1 MFDPAQGIIYR
12 WLSDSCSAHCMLSF
26 DTFNN
31 LITLHVNRFC
41 LHGDDSMNN
50 AREKAFY
57 FIGFPVG
64 HGAIDA
70 GTSALWVIAP
80 AIALS
85 MDLSKTQVG
94 LIFSIIAIAAGVT
107 HIPAGL
113 VGETRFKRVFLLS
126 TLWWVAGAYLVAS
139 LMPSYWILLFFLAL
153 ASSGA
158 AAWHPIALGTMAE
171 YMPNRRAYA
180 LGVHFIGGS
189 FMEVLAPLVAGF
201 LLVYMDWRSVMQII
215 TIPALLM
222 GVAFLRLHHLIP
234 PSPIGHMSLKDLKAQ
249 ARLVGQSSSLVSLGI
264 LGLHNMALMG
274 LWSMTPLYLVEERGI
289 SPGGSGALFSIMVLS
304 GSLGAVLIGRLIDRY
319 NRKAVALSVLIAG
332 ALSPL
337 LILWAPNLPVL
348 VVGLIVAG
356 FAIMGLVPALIAI
369 ALTIVGGRQ
378 MVMIGL
384 IMAAG
389 EIIGALGAVL
399 AGLVGET
406 DLRLSLALVTVFAVC
421 ATLLV
426 AVHPFTSAV
435 HEGEAIE
442 VA

>member
-1 MFDPAQGIIYR
+1 
-12 WLSDSCSAHCMLSF
+12 MLSF

-31 LITLHVNRFC
+31 LITLHLNRFC

-57 FIGFPVG
+57 LIGFPVG

-94 LIFSIIAIAAGVT
+94 LIFSVIAIAAGVT

-249 ARLVGQSSSLVSLGI
+249 ARLVGQSNSLVSLGI

-369 ALTIVGGRQ
+369 ALSIVGGRQ

>member
-1 MFDPAQGIIYR
+1 
-12 WLSDSCSAHCMLSF
+12 
-26 DTFNN
+26 
-31 LITLHVNRFC
+31 
-41 LHGDDSMNN
+41 MNN
-50 AREKAFY
+50 TREKAFY
-57 FIGFPVG
+57 FIGFPAG

-70 GTSALWVIAP
+70 GTSALWIIAP

-94 LIFSIIAIAAGVT
+94 LIFSVIAIAAGVT

-113 VGETRFKRVFLLS
+113 VGETRFKKIFLLS
-126 TLWWVAGAYLVAS
+126 TLWWVAGAFLVAS
-139 LMPSYWILLFFLAL
+139 LMPGYWLLLFFLAV
-153 ASSGA
+153 ASAGA
-158 AAWHPIALGTMAE
+158 AAWHPIALGTMADH
-171 YMPNRRAYA
+171 MPNRRAFA
-180 LGVHFIGGS
+180 LGVHFVGGS

-215 TIPALLM
+215 VIPALVM
-222 GVAFLRLHHLIP
+222 GVVFFRLHGWIP
-234 PSPIGHMSLKDLKAQ
+234 PSPAGHMSLKDLKAQ
-249 ARLVGQSSSLVSLGI
+249 ARLVGQSTSLASLGI
-264 LGLHNMALMG
+264 LGLHNMGLMA

-289 SPGGSGALFSIMVLS
+289 SPGGSGALFAVMVLS

-319 NRKAVALSVLIAG
+319 NRKTVTISILIAG

-337 LILWAPNLPVL
+337 LILWAPNLAVL
-348 VVGLIVAG
+348 VVGLMVAG
-356 FAIMGLVPALIAI
+356 FAMMGLVPALIAI
-369 ALTIVGGRQ
+369 ALSIVGGRQ

-399 AGLVGET
+399 AGLAGET
-406 DLRLSLALVTVFAVC
+406 DLRLSLVLATVFTVC
-421 ATLLV
+421 AALLV

-442 VA
+442 AT